1 MNTITVTLTDDEARY
16 LVRGLDF
23 ARGVEGAAR
32 LLSPVQR
39 DDLMHRLGG
48 RDDDESS
55 VSCQHFID
63 TGHWLRV
70 DNVTTDDDGISFGE
84 CPRCDAEAGAPAGV
98 TTIEISEG
106 FGDVDDPEA
115 DHDELNGSTL
125 YEPRTDVTLC
135 LHCGRPIVPVGGSW
149 VDPEAKG
156 DDSMWGTSCDA
167 HDTFAADHEP
177 ARVTAT

>member
-98 TTIEISEG
+98 TTIEISG
-106 FGDVDDPEA
+106 P
-115 DHDELNGSTL
+115 
-125 YEPRTDVTLC
+125 TLC
-135 LHCGRPIVPVGGSW
+135 VHCGRRIELVGGSW

-156 DDSMWGTSCDA
+156 DDSMWGISCDA